1 MIAGLLLAAG
11 RSRRFGADKLCAK
24 LDGKAVIRW
33 SMAALS
39 PLDSVY
45 VVIAPGADA
54 VTQALSRLDVR
65 FVVNLGRDE
74 GMASS
79 IRAGIAALPDDVA
92 AVVIAL
98 GDQPRGS
105 PAVTRALVDPTARRP
120 SIETLLHAFLPAK
133 HIDHVHADAIC
144 ALTNQAEGER
154 AVREALGAG
163 FAYVDWMRP
172 GFALSKIA
180 GELGEY
186 DGIVLAHH
194 GLIVWDDQSAACL
207 DRTLA
212 AVAKADAYLNSLTDK
227 PQAAFRHDDA
237 SDEQVIALM
246 LELRGALAKEK
257 KQVLRIDS
265 RLRDISDRPD
275 VIAVANAGVSS
286 ADHML
291 RMKPWAAALG
301 ICRAR

>member
-79 IRAGIAALPDDVA
+79 IRAGIAALPADVA

-105 PAVTRALVDPTARRP
+105 PAVTRALVDRWHAGDVAAVVPSYLNGRGHPVLFGRACFPALLALRGDVGARAVL
-120 SIETLLHAFLPAK
+120 EEL
-133 HIDHVHADAIC
+133 
-144 ALTNQAEGER
+144 GER
-154 AVREALGAG
+154 AATVEVPAAMPADVDTPEALA
-163 FAYVDWMRP
+163 
-172 GFALSKIA
+172 
-180 GELGEY
+180 
-186 DGIVLAHH
+186 VL
-194 GLIVWDDQSAACL
+194 QEP
-207 DRTLA
+207 R
-212 AVAKADAYLNSLTDK
+212 
-227 PQAAFRHDDA
+227 R
-237 SDEQVIALM
+237 
-246 LELRGALAKEK
+246 
-257 KQVLRIDS
+257 DS
-265 RLRDISDRPD
+265 
-275 VIAVANAGVSS
+275 
-286 ADHML
+286 
-291 RMKPWAAALG
+291 
-301 ICRAR
+301 